1 MTGPTTS
8 ADQQWVIWNGLL
20 GALDTV
26 LIGKI
31 EVGED
36 GARMAHLRAPYEM
49 AGPFSLDELE
59 TRGFVHFAACVIMS
73 RQYWREFQA
82 ELRRDAQAKRRK
94 FAERNGFN
102 QGRSSGEGNEH
113 RRKRWGSRG
122 ELSLVRERQFRRLLG
137 LPQDLSPSRFA
148 INSAFRRLAKSAH
161 PDAGGS
167 HEAFLRL
174 TEARDA
180 LLNAAS

>member
-1 MTGPTTS
+1 M
-8 ADQQWVIWNGLL
+8 

-26 LIGKI
+26 SIGKI
-31 EVGED
+31 EVNAD

-59 TRGFVHFAACVIMS
+59 TRGFVRFAACVVMS
-73 RQYWREFQA
+73 SQHWRDFQA
-82 ELRRDAQAKRRK
+82 ELRREAQAQRRK
-94 FAERNGFN
+94 VAEKNGFN
-102 QGRSSGEGNEH
+102 RGRQSGTGSEH
-113 RRKRWGSRG
+113 RHNQRGSRG
-122 ELSLVRERQFRRLLG
+122 ELSVVQERRYRRLLG
-137 LPQDLSPSRFA
+137 LPLDLSLSRRA

-167 HEAFLRL
+167 HEAFVRL

-180 LLNAAS
+180 LLNTAS